1 MIQSSIIEEEG
12 EAKGGKGGEIGSLF
26 SERGNSSNNLPSVIT
41 RMGLQQHLLSLAII
55 VVATTLASHEM
66 HFVEATSGDIN
77 HFEFGN
83 AIGEP
88 QIDSFRRLWGWW
100 L

>member
-12 EAKGGKGGEIGSLF
+12 EAREGKGGEIGSLF

-77 HFEFGN
+77 HFQPAHESTK
-83 AIGEP
+83 ELK
-88 QIDSFRRLWGWW
+88 QVSF
-100 L
+100 